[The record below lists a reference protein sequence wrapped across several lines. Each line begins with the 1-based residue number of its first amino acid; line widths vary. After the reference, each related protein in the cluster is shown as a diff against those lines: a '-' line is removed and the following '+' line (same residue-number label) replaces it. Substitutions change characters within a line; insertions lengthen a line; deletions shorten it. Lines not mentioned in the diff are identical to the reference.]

1 MFPHPNCVHREEV
14 QVLVGSLVAYLKIQK
29 RFYLCRL
36 KSQNQ
41 QSKEITIISLILSK
55 SVHAIN
61 TKSIDWLIKESKQG
75 RLQTNKRTCH
85 ETLETLVAHRRL
97 GDRVDAGR
105 QHAQSGSF
113 EDSDLQF
120 AARIFSKLF
129 GLVVVG
135 PVNRRCVEPV
145 SYLVHLHK

>member
-1 MFPHPNCVHREEV
+1 VHREEV
-14 QVLVGSLVAYLKIQK
+14 QVLVGSLVAYLQIQK
-29 RFYLCRL
+29 D
-36 KSQNQ
+36 
-41 QSKEITIISLILSK
+41 ITYVDSRDK
-55 SVHAIN
+55 RNNNYQFDSVHAMN
-61 TKSIDWLIKESKQG
+61 TKSIDCYITCFN
-75 RLQTNKRTCH
+75 QTDNRQRNATCH

-113 EDSDLQF
+113 EDSDLEF
-120 AARIFSKLF
+120 AAGIFSKLF

-145 SYLVHLHK
+145 SYLVHLNRDKTLLNHN